1 MEQLYAAGH
10 SPHGGGFTGNGLH
23 GRKENYVGGWKV
35 ITCCTVS
42 TPRDVST
49 SQPLKKNNSPQL
61 GWGQILLQAVPRS
74 PVKTKQK
81 ELRPAYPLK
90 HWALSQLS
98 LVFLTRPVFQA
109 GPRHPSPHSPPP
121 LGQFRLSSPG
131 PEAESGRGKHAPCF
145 QPDRCVVGEKGT
157 FLYPQVSSG
166 WPNN

>member
-23 GRKENYVGGWKV
+23 GGKENYVGGWKV

-49 SQPLKKNNSPQL
+49 SQPLRKNNSPQL
-61 GWGQILLQAVPRS
+61 GWGQILLQAAPRS
-74 PVKTKQK
+74 PVKNQK
-81 ELRPAYPLK
+81 ELWPAYHLE

-98 LVFLTRPVFQA
+98 LVFLTRPVFLA
-109 GPRHPSPHSPPP
+109 GPCHPSLHSPLPWVSF
-121 LGQFRLSSPG
+121 GQVSQAPRQK
-131 PEAESGRGKHAPCF
+131 SGRGKHAPCF
-145 QPDRCVVGEKGT
+145 QPDGCVVVEKET